1 MCLNLMGD
9 MKTNLYI
16 IHNPTVSGSGWEVWQ
31 EGVIKGKSD
40 ILLDVF
46 PTEKEANNYITKRW
60 IYEN

>member
-1 MCLNLMGD
+1 

-16 IHNPTVSGSGWEVWQ
+16 IHNPTISGNGWEVWQ
-31 EGVIKGKSD
+31 EGAIKGKSD